1 MRMEIRSRNRV
12 SFKLRA
18 SIERRLRFVL
28 ARFAGRV
35 SRVTVLLR
43 ELNRAHGRMA
53 KRCKIVVQLD
63 RSGQVCVEDA
73 DADFESAADRATGRI
88 GRAVHRELDRRHA
101 AVIEAASNSTV
112 TNRQNEQ
119 TTSEER
125 S

>member
-12 SFKLRA
+12 SFKLRD

-28 ARFAGRV
+28 GRFAGRV

-53 KRCKIVVQLD
+53 KWCKIVVQLD
-63 RSGQVCVEDA
+63 RSGQVCVEDT
-73 DADFESAADRATGRI
+73 DADFQSAADRATGRI

-101 AVIEAASNSTV
+101 AVMEGVSNSFA
-112 TNRQNEQ
+112 Q
-119 TTSEER
+119 
-125 S
+125 